1 MHHQEI
7 IEKYY
12 TSGSEL
18 HSLLMLHGQQVADK
32 AIAIARRHPEL
43 GLDEDFLLQ
52 AGMLHDIGI
61 FLTDAPGIH
70 CHGAMPYLC
79 HGLLGGILLR
89 REGWPEMARICER
102 HTGTGLTAKQITLQ
116 GLPLIPADYRPES
129 LAEEVICY
137 ADKFFSKS
145 HPERIRSVEDTARS
159 LAKFGEESV
168 EIFLKWAERFE

>member
-12 TSGSEL
+12 TTESEL

-52 AGMLHDIGI
+52 AGMLHDVGI

-70 CHGAMPYLC
+70 CHGTMPYLC

-102 HTGTGLTAKQITLQ
+102 HTGTGLTAK
-116 GLPLIPADYRPES
+116 
-129 LAEEVICY
+129 
-137 ADKFFSKS
+137 
-145 HPERIRSVEDTARS
+145 
-159 LAKFGEESV
+159 
-168 EIFLKWAERFE
+168 